1 MVHPFAVSWY
11 AGTLHNFGTSTFWP
25 RALDIYDGSR
35 DQPSSLNIDAYSFS
49 SWVMTFAIEYFWKYI
64 YTQQLRLRFIR
75 NPAIKGCKFTPP
87 QMLETLSLRCTKLP
101 HYVNAREPG
110 ERNTISP
117 ICVRSGAPAA
127 EQSSFLTFPSS
138 LFSQL
143 RYWGSKVLQTTTWFS
158 VRLSTRTHITPASQ
172 T

>member
-75 NPAIKGCKFTPP
+75 NPAIKGCKFTPSP
-87 QMLETLSLRCTKLP
+87 NVINPVLALYQITALRQCKGTWGAQYNLSNLRPERSPGRRTVFVFDVSKQLIQLATLLRF
-101 HYVNAREPG
+101 E
-110 ERNTISP
+110 SP
-117 ICVRSGAPAA
+117 ADDD
-127 EQSSFLTFPSS
+127 LN
-138 LFSQL
+138 
-143 RYWGSKVLQTTTWFS
+143 
-158 VRLSTRTHITPASQ
+158 
-172 T
+172 